1 MCIWS
6 TPESWL
12 NSIFTLVTRN
22 LGQKKRMILHNS
34 QTKNAW
40 NRKATAPLQQQ
51 QQHQKRFK
59 SGVIGS
65 VDRQKIILTS
75 NSKSS
80 TRLNGSVSFSYS
92 DISNTSPNDGM
103 QARNFLCGIAVIYGL
118 NDRCSQY
125 SIVIRF
131 SASFLFENF
140 GNFWSYSN
148 APDPKVAN
156 IRTNWGKSEC
166 S

>member
-12 NSIFTLVTRN
+12 NSIFTMVTRN
-22 LGQKKRMILHNS
+22 LGQKKRMILYNS

-103 QARNFLCGIAVIYGL
+103 QVRNFLCGIAVIYGL

-125 SIVIRF
+125 SIVIRYLGIF
-131 SASFLFENF
+131 SILRFF
-140 GNFWSYSN
+140 
-148 APDPKVAN
+148 
-156 IRTNWGKSEC
+156 TNV
-166 S
+166 